1 MPAPSEA
8 VSGRAGS
15 RLACPRGIGMNAS
28 AGLTTP
34 GRETRIAPMSDRTPD
49 GQSIGEPAPATR
61 PAETGPGVPGVD
73 TNAASSNASVGPP
86 PAGQP
91 GAPLIDQLSAAVVST
106 ARGVRGRWMFV
117 GWTADR
123 LPAAATALEQL
134 SDPARQVLAAG
145 RGARLEPRKVP
156 FATLIPVTYVMT
168 GSAID
173 FADTPGRR
181 AEDQVGYTVLDALG
195 QRRDI
200 ALGELAVLG
209 AIVAA
214 REPLQAVQSGTN
226 LGLAVDTVPLYTLF
240 TTLPGV
246 RADTGLAVVFDPT
259 IAGSTNGPAFRSF
272 VRHTVGRLL
281 VLDESQPAASRKGY
295 LDVAG
300 RRAGTPPT
308 GGFLQT
314 LVWMR
319 KMGLMDFDDPWLQ
332 KMRAT
337 GRRNQ
342 GRFIR
347 LMRALGM
354 VEVSDELLDELSDP
368 RPHYDVDPLELDQ
381 MIDMAAEMYEVA
393 RRHLGG

>member
-1 MPAPSEA
+1 
-8 VSGRAGS
+8 
-15 RLACPRGIGMNAS
+15 
-28 AGLTTP
+28 
-34 GRETRIAPMSDRTPD
+34 MSDRDPD
-49 GQSIGEPAPATR
+49 GR
-61 PAETGPGVPGVD
+61 AEHDPTPPPPPDAGPGAS
-73 TNAASSNASVGPP
+73 TASAAAGASGGPAGGPP
-86 PAGQP
+86 PAGDP
-91 GAPLIDQLSAAVVST
+91 GAPLIDQLSGAVVST
-106 ARGVRGRWMFV
+106 ARGVRGRWIFV

-134 SDPARQVLAAG
+134 SDGARQALTAG

-156 FATLIPVTYVMT
+156 FATVIPVTYVMT

-181 AEDQVGYTVLDALG
+181 AEDQVGYTVLDARG
-195 QRRDI
+195 QRREI
-200 ALGELAVLG
+200 ALGELAALG
-209 AIVAA
+209 SIVSA
-214 REPLQAVQSGTN
+214 REPWQAVQPGTN

-240 TTLPGV
+240 TTLPGI
-246 RADTGLAVVFDPT
+246 RADTGLAVLFDPT
-259 IAGSTNGPAFRSF
+259 IAGSTNSPAFRSF

-300 RRAGTPPT
+300 RRAGKPPT

-381 MIDMAAEMYEVA
+381 MIDMAGEMYEVA